1 MEIFISNIYSV
12 LKTKEKELL
21 KALGK
26 KYSAKAPGYEFT
38 PAYRQGRWRGDK
50 FFFDP
55 KTGKFGTGLLSSIL
69 EDLDFLDRDYTLT
82 DSRDVVT
89 LESYEVEGISFR
101 DYQDNLIRQALDKKG
116 CIIKSPTGS
125 GKTVILAGILNAL
138 RDCTGVVF
146 FNKKQLLS
154 QTSKFL
160 TKHGIEHGIAFGDGV
175 DIKPI
180 TLCTI
185 QSIDKVLHS
194 HVRESDFLI
203 FDEIHEFAKGKM
215 ASKVLKSFP
224 KAAYRIGLTATPP
237 KDRFSKLNLV
247 SFLGGIIEVVT
258 AEDLVEEGYLT
269 LPSIQILE
277 LPDVDLRE
285 TEGLSYPE
293 MYSKYIIEND
303 IRNKTISDIVNSI
316 EGENSKILVLTKNL
330 SHAQIL
336 LDLIPGSIKL
346 EGKDS
351 LQDREDTLKRFVE
364 EKGPSV
370 IIGTIIF
377 QTGVDIPELTH
388 LINARGLKSEIA
400 TVQALGR
407 TLRKHENKSQVFIY
421 DFIDKVP
428 YLGKHSKRRIDAY
441 KSLNFNIEFHGKAF
455 KKRK

>member
-1 MEIFISNIYSV
+1 MEIFISNIYSI
-12 LKTKEKELL
+12 LKTKEKKLL

-26 KYSAKAPGYEFT
+26 KYSAKTPGYEFT

-69 EDLDFLDRDYTLT
+69 EDLDFLEREYTIT
-82 DSRDVVT
+82 DARSTVT
-89 LESYEVEGISFR
+89 LDSYEVEGITFR
-101 DYQDNLIRQALDKKG
+101 DYQESLIKQALDNKG
-116 CIIKSPTGS
+116 CILKSPTGS

-160 TKHGIEHGIAFGDGV
+160 TKHGIKHGVAFGDGV
-175 DIKPI
+175 DIQPI

-185 QSIDKVLHS
+185 QSIDKVLYT
-194 HVRESDFLI
+194 HVKDSDFLI

-215 ASKVLKSFP
+215 ASRVLKSFP
-224 KAAYRIGLTATPP
+224 SASFRIGLTATPP
-237 KDRFSKLNLV
+237 KDKFSRMNLV
-247 SFLGGIIEVVT
+247 SFLGGILEDVT
-258 AEDLVEEGYLT
+258 AEDLVESGFLT

-277 LPDVDLRE
+277 LPDEDLKE

-293 MYSKYIIEND
+293 IYSKYIIESGV
-303 IRNKTISDIVNSI
+303 RNETIANIVNSI

-330 SHAQIL
+330 SHAKIL
-336 LDLIPGSIKL
+336 QDMIPGSIKL

-351 LQDREDTLKRFVE
+351 LQDREATLKRFVD

-388 LINARGLKSEIA
+388 LVNARGLKSEIA

-441 KSLNFNIEFHGKAF
+441 KTLNFNIEYHGKAF
-455 KKRK
+455 RKRK